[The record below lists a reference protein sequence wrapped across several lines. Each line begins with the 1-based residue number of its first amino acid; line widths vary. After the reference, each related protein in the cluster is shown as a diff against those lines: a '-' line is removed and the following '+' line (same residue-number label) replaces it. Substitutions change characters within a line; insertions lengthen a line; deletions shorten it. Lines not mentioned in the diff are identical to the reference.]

1 MQKIIYLI
9 VLFLVIGVLIR
20 NIPLAIVLCIAT
32 FAGIFVYRHI
42 KAKEE
47 AEKAYHL
54 RKIANEAEQ
63 REREEKARLAAQVS
77 AEVRRREDELKK
89 AKEASKKKLAEADEK
104 FNAMLSA
111 LPKHEIHIDN
121 DSVRRSKKECE
132 KHDISITNVTART
145 NIERLSDFVAFDV
158 ETTGL
163 HGTHDEIIQLTAIR
177 FQEWEPVEIFST
189 FVNPKKAIPE
199 EASRVNNIT
208 DDMVASAPPIEAV
221 IKDFDAFIGKS
232 NLLGHNILFDLKFL
246 DYAGSEYYQ
255 TKRKYYDTL
264 ELARLLDLSVIN
276 NKLSTLCEH
285 FYIMDG
291 KSAHRSDADALA
303 CGLLFKRLVDLK
315 V

>member
-1 MQKIIYLI
+1 MLKVFLIMLILSAVAGGIY
-9 VLFLVIGVLIR
+9 GTYIR
-20 NIPLAIVLCIAT
+20 KQ
-32 FAGIFVYRHI
+32 R
-42 KAKEE
+42 EE
-47 AEKAYHL
+47 AAAREKFY
-54 RKIANEAEQ
+54 REQAEQ

-77 AEVRRREDELKK
+77 AEVKRREDEREK

>member
-1 MQKIIYLI
+1 MLKVFLIMLILSAVAGGIY
-9 VLFLVIGVLIR
+9 GTYIR
-20 NIPLAIVLCIAT
+20 KQ
-32 FAGIFVYRHI
+32 R
-42 KAKEE
+42 EE
-47 AEKAYHL
+47 AAAREKFY
-54 RKIANEAEQ
+54 REQAEQ

-77 AEVRRREDELKK
+77 AEVKRREDEQEK

-163 HGTHDEIIQLTAIR
+163 HDTHDEIIQLTAIR

>member
-1 MQKIIYLI
+1 MLKVFLIMLILSAVAGGIY
-9 VLFLVIGVLIR
+9 GTYIR
-20 NIPLAIVLCIAT
+20 KQ
-32 FAGIFVYRHI
+32 R
-42 KAKEE
+42 EE
-47 AEKAYHL
+47 AAAREKFYREQAEREHEQAL
-54 RKIANEAEQ
+54 KEA
-63 REREEKARLAAQVS
+63 EEKAKAN
-77 AEVRRREDELKK
+77 LKA
-89 AKEASKKKLAEADEK
+89 AKEAQAKRIAEADEK

>member
-1 MQKIIYLI
+1 MLKVFLI
-9 VLFLVIGVLIR
+9 MLILSAVAGGVYGTYIR
-20 NIPLAIVLCIAT
+20 KQ
-32 FAGIFVYRHI
+32 R
-42 KAKEE
+42 EE
-47 AEKAYHL
+47 AAAREKFYREQAEREHEQAL
-54 RKIANEAEQ
+54 KEAE
-63 REREEKARLAAQVS
+63 ERAKAN
-77 AEVRRREDELKK
+77 LKA
-89 AKEASKKKLAEADEK
+89 AKEAQAKRIAEADEK

-111 LPKHEIHIDN
+111 LPKHEIYIDN
-121 DSVRRSKKECE
+121 DSVRRSKKVCE
-132 KHDISITNVTART
+132 KHDISITNVTAKT

-163 HGTHDEIIQLTAIR
+163 HGAHDEIIQLTAIR

>member
-1 MQKIIYLI
+1 
-9 VLFLVIGVLIR
+9 
-20 NIPLAIVLCIAT
+20 
-32 FAGIFVYRHI
+32 
-42 KAKEE
+42 
-47 AEKAYHL
+47 
-54 RKIANEAEQ
+54 
-63 REREEKARLAAQVS
+63 
-77 AEVRRREDELKK
+77 
-89 AKEASKKKLAEADEK
+89 
-104 FNAMLSA
+104 MLSA
-111 LPKHEIHIDN
+111 LPKHEILIDN
-121 DSVRRSKKECE
+121 ENVRRSKKECE

-303 CGLLFKRLVDLK
+303 CGLLFKKLVDLK